1 MDNFSCNYFGS
12 SVCLPPAIPAC
23 SRSPMTTACEVKKGS
38 QRNHRKEFFFPTSPD
53 QSPLQ
58 SLPRGGFGLPPK
70 SPSPSPAGLAGHRTR
85 VVPVA
90 LAVASRGRPRPL
102 HVLYDLGESCG
113 CMLSLSLPLP
123 LRWMCSC
130 QSTKLLGAADSNLSP
145 LPLSSIA
152 AIAPVGSSPMPAR

>member
-1 MDNFSCNYFGS
+1 
-12 SVCLPPAIPAC
+12 
-23 SRSPMTTACEVKKGS
+23 MTTACEVKKGS

-102 HVLYDLGESCG
+102 HVLYDLVEAKVVLVSVLIMQGQFGRTSVWSKPTTRSSCASP
-113 CMLSLSLPLP
+113 SLSSRPT
-123 LRWMCSC
+123 R
-130 QSTKLLGAADSNLSP
+130 
-145 LPLSSIA
+145 
-152 AIAPVGSSPMPAR
+152 PVWGKQNQ